1 MDSGTSSM
9 RCSSCQMENRDD
21 VRFCEECG
29 APFARSCPRCGA
41 EVQPAKRFCGD
52 CGTQLL
58 ERPDAAADRDVP
70 ESERKRVTV
79 IFCDIVNSTGLAER
93 LGPEAMH
100 ALLNRF
106 FELAL
111 GEVHRYG
118 GTINK
123 FLGDGFMALVGVP
136 QTHEDHARRAVLAAL
151 GVQRLLGEDL
161 PELQGLD
168 APLQARIGLNT
179 GMVVVGSLGDDLEAD
194 FTAIGDTINVA
205 ARLESLA
212 GPGEILIS
220 ESTARLV
227 TGYVRVEAVGPLQ
240 VKGKGEPVPAY
251 RVLGL
256 GPRRS
261 PLEGLGPRALS
272 RFVGRERQL
281 GALAELLAQARDGQ
295 GQVVG
300 LVAEP
305 GMGKSRLVYEFR
317 RSLAGERVTYLE
329 GRCLSFGA
337 SIPYLPVLDIVRA
350 NCGITP
356 TDAAEE
362 VAEKA
367 RFGLEEV
374 GMDGGEG
381 TPYLLHVMGIREGTD
396 ALAGLSPEA
405 IKGQIFEIVRQ
416 LALNGSR
423 KRPIIFN
430 VEDLHWIDSTSEELF
445 ASLVES
451 LSGAPILLLCT
462 YRPGYRPPWIDLS
475 YSTQLSLRQL
485 SDADGSSVVRSVLG
499 AETAEDS
506 VVRMILDRAEGNPF
520 FLEEL
525 SRAVVE
531 HADLGSEVA
540 VPETIQGVLMARI
553 DRLAEEPRRVLQTA
567 SVLGREFP
575 VRLLAAIW
583 DGPGTLEPHLLSLKR
598 QEFLHERPGTSE
610 PVYVF
615 KHALTQDVAY
625 DSMLTARRRA
635 LHEAAAQA
643 LERLHADRLEEAYDR
658 LAHHYSKTAQAE
670 KAVEYLSLFAETT
683 FERYSHAE
691 ASATLGEALRH
702 AERLPDGERDRRI
715 LELSI
720 RLVNSLYFLG
730 RMEES
735 RDLLVDQRARMEA
748 LGDCRIS
755 GPYYFWLG
763 HTYSHLGDNEGA
775 DSSARRAIEEG
786 QRCEDLGTMGRGHYV
801 ICREGFFTGRFVGGV
816 EHGRK
821 AVSLLGRAGER
832 WWLAQSHFF
841 VGLNLHLTG
850 DFDVAL
856 EAIARGLA
864 IAEEIGDPRLQSYG
878 AWCRGLFQATRG
890 NTEVGIAEC
899 TRSLELSPDPL
910 NTAWANGWLGFAYR
924 EHGDYDRAIA
934 YLERAIASLHEYAY
948 PRLLSWYE
956 GWLSEAHLRRGDP
969 ERARELALHAL
980 AVAGEARFQWAGAQ
994 RALGRIALAAGA
1006 FSEAT
1011 ERLLE
1016 ALETFAAIGARFEE
1030 ASTRLDLAA
1039 CAGRQ
1044 DEGSGP
1050 RRISP
1055 RPAPSS
1061 TACPFPSTESGRS
1074 GLLVRSARPRLG
1086 RPSLRRRGLCS
1097 RLRVATPHETT
1108 RKESTCHSSTT
1119 ERPGLQRCL
1128 G

>member
-1 MDSGTSSM
+1 M
-9 RCSSCQMENRDD
+9 RCSSCQTENRDE

-29 APFARSCPRCGA
+29 APFARSCPRCGT
-41 EVQPAKRFCGD
+41 EVQPGTKFCGQ

-58 ERPDAAADRDVP
+58 EPPAAAADRDLS

-106 FELAL
+106 FGLAL

-136 QTHEDHARRAVLAAL
+136 QTHEDHARRAVLAAI

-212 GPGEILIS
+212 QPGEILIS

-240 VKGKGEPVPAY
+240 VKGKGEPVPSY

-281 GALAELLAQARDGQ
+281 AALADLQAQARDGH

-381 TPYLLHVMGIREGTD
+381 TPYLLHLMGAREGTD

-405 IKGQIFEIVRQ
+405 IKGQIFEIIRQ

-423 KRPIIFN
+423 KRPIILN
-430 VEDLHWIDSTSEELF
+430 VEDLHWIDSTSEEWF

-475 YSTQLSLRQL
+475 YSTQLSLRPL
-485 SDADGSSVVRSVLG
+485 SDADASSVVRSVLG
-499 AETAEDS
+499 AETAADS

-525 SRAVVE
+525 SRAVAE

-567 SVLGREFP
+567 SVLGREFS

-583 DGPGTLEPHLLSLKR
+583 EGPGTLEPHLLDLKR

-610 PVYVF
+610 PVYAF

-625 DSMLTARRRA
+625 DSMLTARRQA

-643 LERLHADRLEEAYDR
+643 LERLHAGRLEEAYDR
-658 LAHHYSKTAQAE
+658 LAHHYSKTAHAE
-670 KAVEYLSLFAETT
+670 KAVEYLSRFAEAT
-683 FERYSHAE
+683 FERHSHAE
-691 ASATLGEALRH
+691 ARVTLGEALRH
-702 AERLPDGERDRRI
+702 AERLPAGERDRRI
-715 LELSI
+715 LELTL
-720 RLVNSLYFLG
+720 RLVNCLYFLG

-735 RDLLVDQRARMEA
+735 RDLLLGQRARLEA
-748 LGDCRIS
+748 LGDCRIT
-755 GPYYFWLG
+755 GPYHFWLG
-763 HTYSHLGDNEGA
+763 HTFSHLGDYEGA
-775 DSSARRAIEEG
+775 DTSARRAIDEG
-786 QRCEDLGTMGRGHYV
+786 QRCGDEETIARAHYV
-801 ICREGFFTGRFVGGV
+801 LAREGVWTGRFREGA
-816 EHGRK
+816 EHGRR
-821 AVSLLGRAGER
+821 AAALLERAGER
-832 WWLAQSHFF
+832 WWLGHSHFWI
-841 VGLNLHLTG
+841 GLNLHFQG
-850 DFDVAL
+850 EFDLAL
-856 EAIARGLA
+856 DAAARGRA
-864 IAEEIGDPRLQSYG
+864 VGEAIGDPRLQSYA
-878 AWCRGLFQATRG
+878 AWNAGFYLATRG
-890 NTEVGIAEC
+890 DAEAGIDEC
-899 TRSLELSPDPL
+899 ARALELSPDPL
-910 NTAWANGWLGFAYR
+910 NTAFATGWLGFAYR
-924 EHGDYDRAIA
+924 EHGDFDRAIDH
-934 YLERAIASLHEYAY
+934 LERAIASMHEYAY
-948 PRLLSWYE
+948 PRLVGWYQ
-956 GWLSEAHLRRGDP
+956 GWLSEAYLRRGDV
-969 ERARELALHAL
+969 ERARELAREAL
-980 AVAGEARFQWAGAQ
+980 DISVETRGAWAAGAAE
-994 RALGRIALAAGA
+994 RALGRIALAGGDAR
-1006 FSEAT
+1006 EA
-1011 ERLLE
+1011 ESRLGG
-1016 ALETFAAIGARFEE
+1016 ALERFASIE
-1030 ASTRLDLAA
+1030 AWFDIAVTQLDLAEHA
-1039 CAGRQ
+1039 RLDGRP
-1044 DEGSGP
+1044 DEAAAHLAEARALLG
-1050 RRISP
+1050 RL
-1055 RPAPSS
+1055 PAPRYRERAERLAGELGAP
-1061 TACPFPSTESGRS
+1061 TAGGAIAAAAAAALPPAG
-1074 GLLVRSARPRLG
+1074 GD
-1086 RPSLRRRGLCS
+1086 
-1097 RLRVATPHETT
+1097 AT
-1108 RKESTCHSSTT
+1108 
-1119 ERPGLQRCL
+1119 
-1128 G
+1128 

>member
-1 MDSGTSSM
+1 M
-9 RCSSCQMENRDD
+9 RCASCQTENRDE

-29 APFARSCPRCGA
+29 ASFADSCPRCGA
-41 EVQPAKRFCGD
+41 EVPRQSKFCGE
-52 CGTQLL
+52 CGAQLG
-58 ERPDAAADRDVP
+58 EPPAAADRDVP
-70 ESERKRVTV
+70 EGERKRVTV
-79 IFCDIVNSTGLAER
+79 TFCDIVNSTGLAER
-93 LGPEAMH
+93 MGPEAMH

-161 PELQGLD
+161 PDLQGLD

-212 GPGEILIS
+212 EPGEILIA

-240 VKGKGEPVPAY
+240 VKGKGEPVPGY

-261 PLEGLGPRALS
+261 PLEGLGPRSLS

-281 GALAELLAQARDGQ
+281 AALEELLAQARDGQ

-317 RSLAGERVTYLE
+317 RGLAGERVTYLE

-356 TDAAEE
+356 TDSAEE

-367 RFGLEEV
+367 CFGLEEV
-374 GMDGGEG
+374 GMDAREG
-381 TPYLLHVMGIREGTD
+381 TPYLLHLMGVREGTD

-405 IKGQIFEIVRQ
+405 VKGQIFEIVRQ

-423 KRPIIFN
+423 RRPIILN
-430 VEDLHWIDSTSEELF
+430 VEDLHWIDSTSEEWF

-475 YSTQLSLRQL
+475 YATQLSLRPL
-485 SDADGSSVVRSVLG
+485 SDADATSVVRTVLG
-499 AETAEDS
+499 AETPADS
-506 VVRMILDRAEGNPF
+506 VVRMVLDRAEGNPF

-531 HADLGSEVA
+531 DAGLGSEVA

-575 VRLLAAIW
+575 VRLLSAIW
-583 DGPGTLEPHLLSLKR
+583 DGPGTLDPHLLDLQR
-598 QEFLHERPGTSE
+598 QEFLHERPGTGE
-610 PVYVF
+610 PVYLF

-625 DSMLTARRRA
+625 DSMLTTRREA
-635 LHEAAAQA
+635 LHEAAAEA
-643 LERLHADRLEEAYDR
+643 LERLHADRLDEASDR
-658 LAHHYSKTAQAE
+658 LAHHYSKTARAE
-670 KAVEYLSLFAETT
+670 KAVEYLSRFAETT
-683 FERYSHAE
+683 FERHSHAE

-702 AERLPDGERDRRI
+702 AERLPDEERDRRI
-715 LELSI
+715 LELNVRRVS
-720 RLVNSLYFLG
+720 SLYFLG

-735 RDLLVDQRARMEA
+735 RDLLVGQSARMEA
-748 LGDCRIS
+748 LGDSRIS
-755 GPYYFWLG
+755 GPYHFWLA
-763 HTYSHLGDNEGA
+763 HTYSHLGDCEGA
-775 DSSARRAIEEG
+775 DASARRAIEAG
-786 QRCEDLGTMGRGHYV
+786 RRCGDEETIAKAHYV
-801 ICREGFFTGRFVGGV
+801 LAREGFWTGRHVEAV

-821 AVSLLGRAGER
+821 AVALLGRTGER
-832 WWLAQSHFF
+832 WWLAHCHFW
-841 VGLNLHLTG
+841 VGLDLHLTG
-850 DFDVAL
+850 EFELAL
-856 EAIARGLA
+856 EATARGLA

-878 AWCRGLFQATRG
+878 MWCRGLFQATRG
-890 NTEVGIAEC
+890 NAEPGIAEC
-899 TRSLELSPDPL
+899 SRSLELSPDPL
-910 NTAWANGWLGFAYR
+910 NTAFANGMLGFAHR
-924 EHGDYDRAIA
+924 EHGDQDRAIVH
-934 YLERAIASLHEYAY
+934 LERAIEALRRFSNT
-948 PRLLSWYE
+948 RQTSWNE
-956 GWLSEAHLRRGDP
+956 AWLSEAHLRRGDP
-969 ERARELALHAL
+969 ERARELALR
-980 AVAGEARFQWAGAQ
+980 AVAGAAEARATWVGAVAR
-994 RALGRIALAAGA
+994 RALGRIAATTGA
-1006 FSEAT
+1006 FPEAT

-1030 ASTRLDLAA
+1030 GSTRLDLAA
-1039 CAGRQ
+1039 FAARQ
-1044 DEGSGP
+1044 DKPARAAAHLAEARAIFDRLPVP
-1050 RRISP
+1050 RYRE
-1055 RPAPSS
+1055 RAERLAAALGAP
-1061 TACPFPSTESGRS
+1061 TAGETT
-1074 GLLVRSARPRLG
+1074 LRPRE
-1086 RPSLRRRGLCS
+1086 RTRN
-1097 RLRVATPHETT
+1097 AT
-1108 RKESTCHSSTT
+1108 
-1119 ERPGLQRCL
+1119 
-1128 G
+1128 